1 MSKMVLM
8 LSLAFVT
15 CAARAGWENPPPGFV
30 MGPGKRIPNM
40 AARLKLINPARAGEL
55 RLVPT
60 YVSCSVY
67 WGVKGEVDGI
77 SLDYRVAGEK
87 TWQTAEKPVYFDDAE
102 NYRGSIFNLKENTAY
117 EVRIAVGGKARA
129 AGKFRTWRSDVPIAR
144 TVVIDPKTAKLPIVI
159 SDRGNPEGW
168 IRYTTKP
175 GVVLGSDAVRD
186 SSLIVV
192 RDAEYVIVEGITMQ
206 GGGGNRNSP
215 LFIEKSKGVRVRN
228 CEIFGFGSAGRQ
240 VFTDKGGGCFFENP
254 KGYADPSPGR
264 KINWHAGIMLY
275 PETEEVTIER
285 CYIHDPRGH
294 ANAWYYSH
302 PAGPEGIFVYRS
314 NGSVVLRWND
324 IIGSDQHRWNDAI
337 EGADNFSADGGFNR
351 DSDVYGNFCI
361 YSNDD
366 CIELDGG
373 QQNVRCFRNR
383 FESSLT
389 GISIQGCMV
398 SPVYLYENFVAPCCD
413 EFAQGSQG
421 IKTYDFDE
429 YWYAPYA
436 HIRRNWFGMTSYKP
450 VLGMTSRW
458 DWRDDNVFVANDVP
472 ANVARKLPARS
483 LPFMLDTGIIKGVK
497 VSGSAGAAAKT
508 TIVARSTRQQPYK
521 VRKNFDSDWFTVLP
535 AEGKLKEGDN
545 TFTVVFHPSKMSG
558 RRHWR
563 GAFLVR
569 TPEGLS
575 RCVSVYAVK
584 TDFEQ
589 PTRPVN
595 SPRTAYVTPANPV
608 LLDRANPSSGSGD
621 LAFDI
626 AEEGDYWFFVRGKS
640 SERKHSSVMMSVDG
654 SEFQPAFL
662 VLWPTYASWNMLRPG
677 AAIYTAKGGLEPFHL
692 KRGRHVLRLKPHK
705 GAAATITDIAVSD
718 QPPAFE
724 QR

>member
-1 MSKMVLM
+1 MGKMVLM
-8 LSLAFVT
+8 LSLALVT
-15 CAARAGWENPPPGFV
+15 GAVRAGWENPPPGFV
-30 MGPGKRIPNM
+30 MSPGKRIPNM
-40 AARLKLINPARAGEL
+40 AERLRLINPARSGEL

-60 YVSCSVY
+60 YVSCSAC
-67 WGVKGEVDGI
+67 WGVKGEVEGI
-77 SLDYRVAGEK
+77 GIEYRVAGEK
-87 TWQTAEKPVYFDDAE
+87 AWQTAEKPVYFDDAE
-102 NYRGSIFNLKENTAY
+102 NYRGSIFNLKEDTPY
-117 EVRIAVGGKARA
+117 EVRIVAGGKPLA

-175 GVVLGSDAVRD
+175 GTVLGSDAVRD

-240 VFTDKGGGCFFENP
+240 VFTDKGGGCFFENSR
-254 KGYADPSPGR
+254 GYADPSPGR
-264 KINWHAGIMLY
+264 KINWHAGVMIY
-275 PETEEVTIER
+275 PETEEITIER

-302 PAGPEGIFVYRS
+302 PAGPEGIFVYRT
-314 NGSVVLRWND
+314 NGSIVLRWND
-324 IIGSDQHRWNDAI
+324 IVGSDQHRWNDAI
-337 EGADNFSADGGFNR
+337 EGADNFSAAGGFNR

-398 SPVYLYENFVAPCCD
+398 SPVYLYENLVPPCCD
-413 EFAQGSQG
+413 EFGQGSQS

-436 HIRRNWFGMTSYKP
+436 YIRGNRFGMTGYRP

-472 ANVARKLPARS
+472 ANVARKLPARN
-483 LPFMLDTGIIKGVK
+483 LPFMLDIGIIRGVE
-497 VSGSAGAAAKT
+497 VSGSAPSAAKT
-508 TIVARSTRQQPYK
+508 SFVARSRAPQPFK
-521 VRKNFDSDWFTVLP
+521 VRKNFDSDWFTVSP
-535 AEGKLKEGDN
+535 EEGTLKNGDN
-545 TFTVVFHPSKMSG
+545 PFTVTFHPAKMSG

-575 RCVSVYAVK
+575 RCVSVYAEK

-589 PTRPVN
+589 PARPVK
-595 SPRTAYVTPANPV
+595 SASTVYVTPPKPV

-621 LAFDI
+621 LAFEI
-626 AEEGDYWFFVRGKS
+626 AEEGDYWFFVRGT
-640 SERKHSSVMMSVDG
+640 SERRHPSVMMSVDG

-662 VLWPTYASWNMLRPG
+662 TMWPTYASWNILRPG
-677 AAIYTAKGGLEPFHL
+677 AAIYTAKGGLDPFHL
-692 KRGRHVLRLKPHK
+692 KRGRHVLRLLPHK
-705 GAAATITDIAVSD
+705 GAPATITDVAVSD